1 MRVSLLSDYFLFVVA
16 ALDIII
22 IIKAAMIDKINIR
35 ELGVEGAHGK
45 HWKCKKNNNINDI
58 VIDD

>member
-22 IIKAAMIDKINIR
+22 IIKAAMIDKINK

-45 HWKCKKNNNINDI
+45 H
-58 VIDD
+58 